1 MALIKASTLSSS
13 LGARPEPSIVLLVV
27 IKYSSAKG
35 MAFNTPELKSHHL
48 YEEGLLRTTLDN
60 CDSISAVCT
69 LADSRLQIRNIF
81 SSGP

>member
-48 YEEGLLRTTLDN
+48 YEEEERRLLRTTLYN
-60 CDSISAVCT
+60 CDSISS
-69 LADSRLQIRNIF
+69 LYSR
-81 SSGP
+81 

>member
-35 MAFNTPELKSHHL
+35 MAFNTPELKSHHS
-48 YEEGLLRTTLDN
+48 YEE
-60 CDSISAVCT
+60 
-69 LADSRLQIRNIF
+69 
-81 SSGP
+81 